1 MGGSS
6 ELGDLA
12 TVSAGHGT
20 RPDAAAA
27 AATRPRFGPGTVAAL
42 LLVTAAVKLALAIA
56 FPGFG
61 TGDDTEVLLSA
72 FRAATGLP
80 YEAWNI
86 RSLFLPELVV
96 APFLA
101 LASFLGV
108 GSTDGLRVAAV
119 LPFVLLSTASLALLH
134 RIALRMTGSRAAAL
148 LAASLYAVHWIPLG
162 YASTTFPRT
171 ASTTA
176 VLAAFL
182 LLLSRRG
189 SPVPPAAAG
198 ACLALAATVRYSEVV
213 FLPAAAAVLLLSD
226 GRAGREKLRGLFAL
240 ASGFAATGLLT
251 MGLFDAVRTGRP
263 FSSLLAFGSHALL
276 ERQYSSLEPV
286 QPSWWYLWR
295 LPKWFPLP
303 LVPLAVLGERKL
315 RAPLA
320 VMLLVPL
327 GLLSL
332 VPHKELRYLQGLIPF
347 VCLLVAAGA
356 AQLFSKG
363 RKRTA
368 VALLAAS
375 LPWLSFGIT
384 FLARKSTAAV
394 EASRL
399 LAKEPGIGTV
409 ALSQSWA
416 YGGNLYFPAV
426 SVRDL
431 PVEPANE
438 DLDAVVPGTDRV
450 CLWADVVERS
460 PGLAERLGE
469 HGFTRAATVRS
480 GTSRPVALFA
490 RRPAAARAP
499 AAP

>member
-1 MGGSS
+1 M
-6 ELGDLA
+6 
-12 TVSAGHGT
+12 SAGQGA
-20 RPDAAAA
+20 RPDG
-27 AATRPRFGPGTVAAL
+27 ATPPQEGPGAWPGPLVAL
-42 LLVTAAVKLALAIA
+42 LLVTAAVKLALAVA

-72 FRAATGLP
+72 FHAAFGLP
-80 YEAWNI
+80 YEAWSI
-86 RSLFLPELVV
+86 RSLLLPELVV

-101 LASFLGV
+101 LASLLGV

-134 RIALRMTGSRAAAL
+134 RIALRLTGSRAMAL
-148 LAASLYAVHWIPLG
+148 LAASLYAAHWIPLG

-182 LLLSRRG
+182 LLLSRRA

-213 FLPAAAAVLLLSD
+213 FLPAAVAVVLLSD
-226 GRAGREKLRGLFAL
+226 GPGREKLRGLLAL
-240 ASGFAATGLLT
+240 TAGFAATGLLS
-251 MGLFDAVRTGRP
+251 MGLYDALRTGRP
-263 FSSLLAFGSHALL
+263 FSSLLAFASYTLL
-276 ERQYSSLEPV
+276 ERQSSSLEPV
-286 QPSWWYLWR
+286 QPLWWYLWR

-303 LVPLAVLGERKL
+303 LVPLAVYGERKL

-327 GLLSL
+327 GLLAL

-347 VCLLVAAGA
+347 ACLLVAAGA

-363 RKRTA
+363 RRKTA
-368 VALLAAS
+368 VVLVAAS
-375 LPWLSFGIT
+375 VPWLTGGIT

-394 EASRL
+394 ETSRL
-399 LAKEPGIGTV
+399 LAKEPGIATV

-416 YGGNLYFPAV
+416 YGGNLYFPSV
-426 SVRDL
+426 SVREL
-431 PVEPANE
+431 PVAPADE
-438 DLDAVVPGTDRV
+438 DLDAVVPGADRV

-460 PGLAERLGE
+460 PGLAERLGG
-469 HGFTRAATVRS
+469 HGFFRAATVRA
-480 GTSRPVALFA
+480 GRSRPVALFA
-490 RRPAAARAP
+490 RRPPVTPPP